1 MYGNP
6 PGESHGKAREAYGR
20 HTGESIGSY
29 GSAIRKVRGT
39 YGEHTGEQLGKYGK
53 DVPPVTPHDP
63 ALHATPRSH
72 IPHFPPPRPTWGHP
86 NGPPPPLPPPTPD
99 AARGRPGRVRDIRG
113 KEPGQTRVQREEKW
127 RFQKNFPYFPSP
139 LPYLPVFYNF
149 CKGTPRSETM
159 PSSPSRIAPVSSRI
173 ILESYWEST
182 G

>member
-1 MYGNP
+1 M
-6 PGESHGKAREAYGR
+6 GKQGK
-20 HTGESIGSY
+20 HTGEPIGAIRGESIVSY

-113 KEPGQTRVQREEKW
+113 KEPGQTRVQREENE
-127 RFQKNFPYFPSP
+127 RKNGDFRKISRIFPAPSRIFPYFTISVKEP
-139 LPYLPVFYNF
+139 PVRDHAFLAI
-149 CKGTPRSETM
+149 P
-159 PSSPSRIAPVSSRI
+159 
-173 ILESYWEST
+173 
-182 G
+182 